1 MQKFL
6 TEGILIWLQQVDSSL
21 RDQGNTLDLLQNN
34 INSGMTAISGDRNN
48 FLNSQKK
55 MLMTANNKVKAL
67 SQLQLAELQSIV
79 EREEKVKQSESQFGV
94 RFKEAKRK
102 IDGLLSSLLS
112 EYESYSALVNKTS
125 DATARNLAS
134 TTSRTEQMT
143 SLVNMAISKT
153 MDENKDFQ
161 FKTESKEKLLHNEMI
176 QKVEQSVTENKVINK
191 NLDKVEIQTKQFIGE
206 RQGAWEL
213 HYSNQEIQLRKKA
226 DKNKELLQKHQSQSQ
241 VCF

>member
-94 RFKEAKRK
+94 RFKEAK
-102 IDGLLSSLLS
+102 ILL
-112 EYESYSALVNKTS
+112 
-125 DATARNLAS
+125 
-134 TTSRTEQMT
+134 
-143 SLVNMAISKT
+143 
-153 MDENKDFQ
+153 
-161 FKTESKEKLLHNEMI
+161 
-176 QKVEQSVTENKVINK
+176 
-191 NLDKVEIQTKQFIGE
+191 
-206 RQGAWEL
+206 
-213 HYSNQEIQLRKKA
+213 
-226 DKNKELLQKHQSQSQ
+226 
-241 VCF
+241 